1 MAEAGETGTVNK
13 ATATRNNQAIFFFM
27 KSPRVNWPCA
37 LNNAAKL
44 TEGIEIQIALGNLL
58 SIRSRKDF
66 QYRLAQLRLHL
77 RREILCLRR
86 DLPCSLAEKYRRRA
100 QQRFVGSATSVTRME
115 TAQNLRIE
123 FRARN
128 L

>member
-1 MAEAGETGTVNK
+1 
-13 ATATRNNQAIFFFM
+13 M

-86 DLPCSLAEKYRRRA
+86 DWPGQRAEKYRRRA
-100 QQRFVGSATSVTRME
+100 QTTLCQERHRYPDGNGAELTYGVSRSNLQLIGQAIISGARHRFL
-115 TAQNLRIE
+115 N
-123 FRARN
+123 N
-128 L
+128 NDYN